1 MKNIFLIFVF
11 TVIGVTSYAQDT
23 AELVEDQNPNYKEA
37 MNRFLSNSQEY
48 TLQQGTTAQ
57 ETYKAIDPLEE
68 KRELRSLRRQ
78 YRSQRAYWRHE
89 RRLQRIQNTTYHDY
103 GSYYGNRSYGYDW
116 LTLGILGACILW

>member
-1 MKNIFLIFVF
+1 MRNIFSVFVF
-11 TVIGVTSYAQDT
+11 VIIGCIGYTQEAQL
-23 AELVEDQNPNYKEA
+23 AEDQNPNYKVA
-37 MNRFLSNSQEY
+37 MNRFLKNSQEY

-89 RRLQRIQNTTYHDY
+89 RRLARIENTRYYDY
-103 GSYYGNRSYGYDW
+103 GSYYGHRSYGYNW

>member
-1 MKNIFLIFVF
+1 MRNIFSVFVF
-11 TVIGVTSYAQDT
+11 VMIGCIGYSQEAQL
-23 AELVEDQNPNYKEA
+23 EEDQNPNYKEA
-37 MNRFLSNSQEY
+37 MNRFLKNSQEY
-48 TLQQGTTAQ
+48 TIQQGTTVQ

-89 RRLQRIQNTTYHDY
+89 RRLKRIENTRYYDY
-103 GSYYGNRSYGYDW
+103 GSYYSYRPNGYDW

>member
-1 MKNIFLIFVF
+1 MRNIFSVFVF
-11 TVIGVTSYAQDT
+11 VMIGCIGSAQET
-23 AELVEDQNPNYKEA
+23 QLAQDQNPNYKKA
-37 MNRFLSNSQEY
+37 MNRFLKNSQEY
-48 TLQQGTTAQ
+48 TIQQGTTVQ

-89 RRLQRIQNTTYHDY
+89 RRLKRIENTRYYDY
-103 GSYYGNRSYGYDW
+103 GSYYSYRPRGYDW